1 MPFNNANNNLVNFK
15 ELSTQLLSNFSSLNQ
30 QTSSTN
36 VIPTG
41 SLTSASSSS
50 AGTTV
55 QSTLGAAL
63 TTDEFID
70 NEIYKFVLNGRR
82 ETGIPPGFEINSK
95 EAFEIEELGKKIAT
109 FNIETDSELS
119 SFNTDEAES
128 MSGEEN
134 DEAAG
139 KVLLDE
145 KKALLKETSNVELGK
160 SAKL

>member
-1 MPFNNANNNLVNFK
+1 MLFNNANNNLVNFK

-36 VIPTG
+36 IIPTG
-41 SLTSASSSS
+41 SLTSSSS

-55 QSTLGAAL
+55 QSTISAL

-82 ETGIPPGFEINSK
+82 ETGIPPGFEMNSK

-128 MSGEEN
+128 MSEEEN
-134 DEAAG
+134 EADG
-139 KVLLDE
+139 EVLLDE